1 MRRFVLALL
10 LPLLLLVLGVPPSF
24 AARKAMVVGID
35 RYDNLP
41 AAQQL
46 DRAVNDAS
54 AIASTLASL
63 HFAVTPGKN
72 LSRAQFNALWQ
83 AFLDAIK
90 PGDDIVIYFAGHG
103 VEIEGLNF
111 LIPRDIPAI
120 RFGRQEQ
127 LKRES
132 ISVSELLLD
141 LRRKRPQASIVIL
154 DACRD
159 HPFVPDELRATPT
172 GRGGLAEIK
181 DPGGTFIMYSAG
193 AGQTALDRLPDN
205 DSDKLNSVYTRK
217 LLPLMRQPGL
227 TLTDLAQRVR
237 REVHDLAATVPH
249 PQTPAYY
256 DGLLLQTPFCLAG
269 CGPAPDDGSK
279 DLVAAI
285 AAHTDRGTLL
295 TFIGHPSEAVR
306 KAAARRLSELADAA
320 DKDAL
325 AKKKTEE
332 DRRRASADAERLAK
346 TQARTAELE
355 AELAAARE
363 AAAGAASARAA
374 AERERDELRRAA
386 EEARRSASL
395 MPKQDT
401 PKQARPSRLVQYIL
415 PNSPVY
421 GPGDTIKI
429 KLSAASRYVKA
440 HAVFPFGP
448 RERSKAEM
456 TYSIGEGGLYIPFK
470 VPQGTAPGLYEVK
483 VYVQEIQTR
492 AEEQHTVEIEI
503 R

>member
-1 MRRFVLALL
+1 MCNLLLIVLLALL
-10 LPLLLLVLGVPPSF
+10 TLVYGAPPSF
-24 AARKAMVVGID
+24 AARKAMAVGID
-35 RYDNLP
+35 RYDNLG
-41 AAQQL
+41 AQQQL
-46 DRAVNDAS
+46 DRAINDAN
-54 AIASTLASL
+54 AVAAALTDLK
-63 HFAVTPGKN
+63 FAVTPGKN
-72 LSRAQFNALWQ
+72 QSRAEFNALWQ
-83 AFLDAIK
+83 AFLETIK
-90 PGDDIVIYFAGHG
+90 PGDDIVVYFAGHG

-111 LIPRDIPAI
+111 LLPRDIPAI

-132 ISVSELLLD
+132 ISVAELLLD
-141 LRRKRPQASIVIL
+141 LRRRSPQASILIL

-159 HPFVPDELRATPT
+159 HPLVPDELRGTAM
-172 GRGGLAEIK
+172 GRGGLAK
-181 DPGGTFIMYSAG
+181 MDAPGGTFIMYSAN
-193 AGQTALDRLPDN
+193 AGETALDRLPDN
-205 DSDKLNSVYTRK
+205 DPDRINSVYTRK
-217 LLPLMRQPGL
+217 LLPLIRQPGL

-256 DGLLLQTPFCLAG
+256 DGLLLKQPFCFAG
-269 CGPAPDDGSK
+269 CGSGPDASVK

-295 TFIGHPSEAVR
+295 SFIGHPSEAVR
-306 KAAARRLSELADAA
+306 TAAASRLGELADAA
-320 DKDAL
+320 EKEAV
-325 AKKKTEE
+325 ARRKTEE
-332 DRRRASADAERLAK
+332 ERKRASLDAEKLSK

-355 AELAAARE
+355 AELEAARE
-363 AAAGAASARAA
+363 AAAKAGQARAA
-374 AERERDELRRAA
+374 AEQERDEFRRAA
-386 EEARRSASL
+386 DEARQSAAL
-395 MPKQDT
+395 MPKQDS
-401 PKQARPSRLVQYIL
+401 PKRPSPSRLVQYVL

-421 GPGDTIKI
+421 TPGDTIKI

-440 HAVFPFGP
+440 HAVFPFGA

-456 TYSIGEGGLYIPFK
+456 LYSVAEGGLYIPFK

-492 AEEQHTVEIEI
+492 AEEQHTVELEI